1 MMNLCKF
8 DWKKCLH
15 IFFFENCIILFVEV
29 YNHDKQQ
36 YICMIQKIHHWNLNT
51 FFLNWK
57 KVIHPK
63 LKIHPQFFFKF
74 FDNLVW
80 HFHQKWYYL
89 LFNSGVLNYYTTS
102 FLGFSLYVSNTT
114 ERLEGTL
121 CFKDKNFKASN
132 IPSVFNII
140 CPVHGQYVIY
150 YNERLQEVT
159 YPEGYSKHA
168 HNNLCEVE
176 VFGE

>member
-36 YICMIQKIHHWNLNT
+36 YISMIQKIHHWNLNT

-140 CPVHGQYVIY
+140 CPSIHVSILPAIRPIINLNYSPNTSTSH
-150 YNERLQEVT
+150 RLLWACLE
-159 YPEGYSKHA
+159 YPSG
-168 HNNLCEVE
+168 
-176 VFGE
+176 